1 MKYLIINLFF
11 ITNISIALSCN
22 IFDSKD
28 NFLSCDNDVELKDEI
43 TDNKKIVQKSFKFD
57 FTNNLLDDLLDDY
70 SEQVIL
76 TSLLAMDEFHFL
88 FLDTT
93 NLLTV
98 INYGYELEY
107 LSVHN
112 QGALYH
118 LKNYLDT
125 AENFRALKA
134 YNRIQSWCSL
144 YQVFMFVFEQVRQA
158 KYDDFNSFDEIMD
171 KMDETRSILMSKYIE
186 IEGQSYESLSTSQ
199 QSLFIIDVI
208 TQISSLPSEQQVVFV
223 KDFLNLFSKQ

>member
-88 FLDTT
+88 FLDTN
-93 NLLTV
+93 NLSTV
-98 INYGYELEY
+98 INYGYDLEY
-107 LSVHN
+107 LSIQN
-112 QGALYH
+112 QDALCF
-118 LKNYLDT
+118 LKKYLDT
-125 AENFRALKA
+125 TDNFRVLQS
-134 YNRIQSWCSL
+134 YNKIQSWCSL
-144 YQVFMFVFEQVRQA
+144 YQVIMFVFEQIRQA
-158 KYDDFNSFDEIMD
+158 EYDDFNDFGEIME
-171 KMDETRSILMSKYIE
+171 KMDETRSILMSKYIKT
-186 IEGQSYESLSTSQ
+186 EGQSYESLSISQ
-199 QSLFIIDVI
+199 QSIFIIDVI
-208 TQISSLPSEQQVVFV
+208 THISSLPPKQRVFFV
-223 KDFLNLFSKQ
+223 KGFLNFLSKQ